1 MNRLSMKILLSAF
14 SCEPGRGSE
23 PGKSWNWAYELARA
37 GHEVWI
43 LTSTTGRSS
52 IEAFLA
58 STPMP
63 RMKFVYIERPHIPA
77 FAGPFRTLL
86 QHIRWQ
92 WLALD
97 VARDLHRQ
105 NDFDVVH
112 HISFGS
118 LHLGSQLWRLGKPFV
133 FGPIGGGQVAPRG
146 YKKYFRGGWMSEM
159 LRSIVVRRFT
169 GLLFAAKSTV
179 ANADLILVAN
189 QETRDWVERL
199 GGRNVEYMASGGIS
213 EALLADP
220 SSRHRNDENCLKVLW
235 VGRLLPRKG
244 LLLALEAVA
253 RVDRRLNV
261 RCTILG
267 DGEQGSYLPQWIE
280 DLGVGDRVEWK
291 GQVPW
296 QEAMNAYR
304 DHDVFLF
311 TSLRETEG
319 VQLLEAMAGGA
330 AIVTL
335 DHHGPSMA
343 VPSSAGIK
351 VPVTSASEV
360 VAGLARALERLAEEP
375 DTLRAFSEAG
385 MRWAAQ
391 NTWQKKVARA
401 VERYPR
407 DSTNAKGSR

>member
-1 MNRLSMKILLSAF
+1 MKILLSAF

-43 LTSTTGRSS
+43 LTSTLGKSS

-63 RMKFVYIERPHIPA
+63 SMKFVYIERPPVPS

-92 WLALD
+92 WLALET
-97 VARDLHRQ
+97 ARDLDKKI
-105 NDFDVVH
+105 DFDVVH

-146 YKKYFRGGWMSEM
+146 YRKYFRGGWIQEV
-159 LRSIVVRRFT
+159 LRSVVVRNFT
-169 GLLFAAKSTV
+169 GLLFAARSTV
-179 ANADLILVAN
+179 SNADLVLVAN
-189 QETRDWVERL
+189 GETREWVNRL
-199 GGRNVEYMASGGIS
+199 GGRNVEYMASGGVS
-213 EALLADP
+213 ETLLADP
-220 SSRHRNDENCLKVLW
+220 STRRRDDETRLRVLW

-244 LLLALEAVA
+244 LLLALEAIA
-253 RVDRRLNV
+253 RVDRGLNV

-267 DGEQGSYLPQWIE
+267 DGEQGKYLPEWIE
-280 DLGVGDRVEWK
+280 ALGVADRVEWR

-296 QEAMNAYR
+296 REAMDAYR
-304 DHDVFLF
+304 NHDVFLF

-330 AIVTL
+330 AVVTL
-335 DHHGPSMA
+335 DHQGPAMA
-343 VPSSAGIK
+343 VPASAGIK
-351 VPVTSASEV
+351 IPVTSPEETASR
-360 VAGLARALERLAEEP
+360 LAQALERLAREP
-375 DTLRAFSEAG
+375 DTVRALSVGA
-385 MRWAAQ
+385 MNWAAL
-391 NTWQKKVARA
+391 NTWAKKAERA
-401 VERYPR
+401 VERYPAR
-407 DSTNAKGSR
+407 R